1 MHVGSQHLMRRLFV
15 VVMLCTTLIGGRQV
29 ANAIDPDQ
37 AQLDRFQAA
46 ADTPLS
52 IADEPVVPCKPGLCA
67 KLYAMHGVANLQV
80 AMQGRSVPSVCPT
93 ASPTVRDRLET
104 ARSDLALVV
113 NDPTGLDRSAVQT
126 LWRDRAQ
133 ALYCLAE
140 QVASTDG
147 LPFAA
152 QAESAAAHANS
163 LAGNVLGGW
172 ASLYAATFGTSPA
185 SRCIGART
193 AAANAAA
200 GLTHDPD
207 TAIAEALNR
216 IAEDART
223 AAAQLPE
230 CSLP

>member
-1 MHVGSQHLMRRLFV
+1 MHRSFV
-15 VVMLCTTLIGGRQV
+15 VVLLCILCTALIRGRQV

-37 AQLDRFQAA
+37 VQLDRFQAA

-52 IADEPVVPCKPGLCA
+52 IADDPVVPCKPGLCA

-80 AMQGRSVPSVCPT
+80 AMQGRSAPAVCPP
-93 ASPTVRDRLET
+93 AGSGVRERLET

-113 NDPTGLDRSAVQT
+113 NNPTGLDRSAVQT

-140 QVASTDG
+140 QEASTDG

-172 ASLYAATFGTSPA
+172 AALYAATFGTSPA

-200 GLTHDPD
+200 GLARDPD
-207 TAIAEALNR
+207 AAIAEALNR

-223 AAAQLPE
+223 AAARLTG
-230 CSLP
+230 CSLQ